1 MTAAP
6 ATHTRVSKP
15 GAHLRPQSSAE
26 AVQCKPEHSVEVC
39 EPDRPAECADKQG
52 AEQETCDPTEVF
64 INTTVELL
72 ETSENGPDDD
82 QDNVDDVSL
91 LYF

>member
-39 EPDRPAECADKQG
+39 EPDRPAECAHKQG